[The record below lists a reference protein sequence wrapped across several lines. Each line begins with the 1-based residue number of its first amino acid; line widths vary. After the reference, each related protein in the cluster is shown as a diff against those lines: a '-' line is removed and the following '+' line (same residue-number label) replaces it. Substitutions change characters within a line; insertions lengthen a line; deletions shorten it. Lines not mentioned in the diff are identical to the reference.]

1 MNINS
6 KMKSTLHLLGV
17 PKRCSWAFKYN
28 KHQRFFETLLKRKN
42 KQNQNQNRDATK
54 VPFLMCTVLK
64 IKENK
69 RRKNKSTKK
78 G

>member
-1 MNINS
+1 
-6 KMKSTLHLLGV
+6 MKSTLHLLGV
-17 PKRCSWAFKYN
+17 PKRFSWAFKYN
-28 KHQRFFETLLKRKN
+28 EHKRFFETLLKRKN
-42 KQNQNQNRDATK
+42 KQNQNRDATK

>member
-1 MNINS
+1 
-6 KMKSTLHLLGV
+6 MKSTLHLLGV
-17 PKRCSWAFKYN
+17 PKPFSWAFEYN
-28 KHQRFFETLLKRKN
+28 KHQRFFEIFLKCKN
-42 KQNQNQNRDATK
+42 EQNQNRDATK